1 MDWVKSGSV
10 GVGLGV
16 VDDQMEKWDVRRGRT
31 KPFQNATDIGRVAAV
46 VGGAVIGNI
55 MPRWGNWGEHVTQG
69 AGPLLVKSILKA
81 LSKTTSTSTASTASF
96 AARRSISRPVPGYGA
111 DQGII
116 ISST

>member
-1 MDWVKSGSV
+1 MDWVKV
-10 GVGLGV
+10 GVVSGGLGV
-16 VDDQMEKWDVRRGRT
+16 GDDQMEKWDVRRGRT

-81 LSKTTSTSTASTASF
+81 LSKTTSTASTASF